1 MLDEIRA
8 SALQGFP
15 DLVRELG
22 GDPEALLEGCSIDPD
37 LVGDPEPYVSY
48 RAVTAVLQHA
58 ALALHCPDLG
68 LRLSERQGLE
78 ILGPVALIARHAT
91 TVGAAASDVAR
102 YLHVYSSAIGIALD
116 QPAPGA
122 TRFTFTIHA
131 AGLPARSQIEELSVG
146 VALRAFRLLAG
157 PSFRPLRVALP
168 HAPVSEPAAY
178 RAFFDADV
186 DFQQPWCGFDFDRG
200 HLARPVASD
209 DPLVRDLATRFLTA
223 DAAAAGVAATVTT
236 MVARLLPTGQ
246 CSIDAIAAE
255 IGVHERTL
263 QRHLTAEGTRFQDI
277 VDGVRREQ
285 ARRCITETRMPMNQL
300 AAMLGYSEQSSLTR
314 ACRGWFGTS
323 PMALRAGGPAARPS
337 RALSRHLVRAST

>member
-1 MLDEIRA
+1 MHDLIRA

-22 GDPEALLEGCSIDPD
+22 GDPEALLDSCSIDPD
-37 LVGDPEPYVSY
+37 LVGDPELYVSY
-48 RAVTAVLQHA
+48 RAVAAVLQHA
-58 ALALHCPDLG
+58 ALTLPCPDLG

-91 TVGAAASDVAR
+91 TVGEAATDVAR

-116 QPAPGA
+116 QPAPGEA
-122 TRFTFTIHA
+122 RFTFTILV
-131 AGLPARSQIEELSVG
+131 AGLPARAQIEELSVG
-146 VALRAFRLLAG
+146 VAMRAFRLLAG
-157 PSFRPLRVALP
+157 RSFRPLRVALP

-186 DFQQPWCGFDFDRG
+186 RFEQPWCGFDFDRG

-209 DPLVRDLATRFLTA
+209 DPLVRDLATRFLVGAA
-223 DAAAAGVAATVTT
+223 DAAAPGVTATVTT

-246 CSIDAIAAE
+246 CSIGAIAAE

-263 QRHLTAEGTRFQDI
+263 QRHLAAEGTRFQDI
-277 VDGVRREQ
+277 VDGARREQ

-300 AAMLGYSEQSSLTR
+300 AVLLGYSEQSSLTR

-323 PMALRAGGPAARPS
+323 PMALRAGSAAGRRGP
-337 RALSRHLVRAST
+337 